1 MLENIRSKY
10 ILQKIF
16 DYLKNK
22 KKLKLI
28 KCNKKILDDLN
39 ISKDDFQ
46 KYKTLKEF
54 NKKYSTFIDDI
65 DTKKLHLQNIKLD
78 NEGLECLIKLK
89 FKNLE
94 ILKLI
99 NDNIPVNNISENI
112 YFNNLKELYLRNM
125 NLTNIEFLEKIK
137 FQSLEV
143 LDLTNNRIVDIKV
156 LKDEKFKGLKKL
168 LLENNNVGLNVK
180 ELENVKFDKLEI
192 LNLSGNRIPNIK
204 FENLD
209 CEELKELDLSWS

>member
-143 LDLTNNRIVDIKV
+143 LDLTI
-156 LKDEKFKGLKKL
+156 
-168 LLENNNVGLNVK
+168 
-180 ELENVKFDKLEI
+180 
-192 LNLSGNRIPNIK
+192 
-204 FENLD
+204 
-209 CEELKELDLSWS
+209 